1 MKTII
6 HLQEGRHSN
15 YDQQHSKSSFEP
27 KDESMNRRNAQ
38 ITADMI
44 EERTLFHLRYSRGK
58 TRHVA
63 TDFDLFCSFAH
74 TLRDLAV
81 DGFTAT
87 QETYLQKDVKR
98 IYYLSME
105 FLIGKMLE
113 RNILALGIM
122 MPAREALKRLDID
135 LSKIIELDIE
145 AGLGNGGLGR
155 LAACFLDSMA
165 SMELPAYGYGLRYE
179 HGIFRQEFEDG
190 WQKERPDNWLELGYP
205 WEMVRPEYTV
215 PVFVYGRIANISS
228 THRGRHPVW
237 TDWQMFKAVPYEI
250 PIVGFDTNT
259 VNTFR
264 LWSARADEGFRL
276 DVFNQGDYVR
286 AVEEKNWAENVTKVL
301 YPSDNTHAG
310 KELRLIQEYF
320 LVSCSVQ
327 DIIRR
332 YLKNHS
338 NFNNFAAKNA
348 IQMNDTH
355 PALAVAEL
363 MRILCDEHHVPW
375 EKAWEIT
382 VKTCAYTNHTLLPE
396 ALEKWPVDLLSR
408 VLPRHMQIIY
418 EINHR
423 FLQQVEMKY
432 PGDTELIQ
440 NVSLIEENGVRQ
452 VRMANLAVVGS
463 HKVNGVAGLH
473 SQLLRERV
481 MPEFHKIYPDK
492 FINITNG
499 ITHRRWLLKCNP
511 ELSALLTDKIGDS
524 WIKNLEDLKK
534 IEPFA
539 TDPAF
544 QKEFIAIKRR
554 NKESLAQYIEE
565 TLHVPIHPESLFDVQ
580 VKRLHMYKRQL
591 LSAMHL
597 ITLYQRIK
605 ADPKIEIVPRTF
617 IFAAKAAPA
626 YHLAK
631 RVIKLINS
639 IGSVVNHDPVVA
651 GRLKAVFLPDYN
663 VSLAERIIPAADL
676 SEQISTAGKEASG
689 TGNMKLAL
697 NGALTVGTWDGANI
711 EIAQHVGEENIFIF
725 GHREQELAKI
735 AQEGYNPWSFYDSDP
750 DLQNVLEAIRV
761 NAFDPAQ
768 PDLYADIF
776 NDLTKNGDPFF
787 YMADYRPYIEIQKKI
802 ETLYAQPEAWAEKA
816 ILNVARMGWFS
827 SDRTIRE
834 YAEQI
839 WNVEPICIPDPE
851 LLEEQRE
858 APNDPKK

>member
-1 MKTII
+1 MKC
-6 HLQEGRHSN
+6 
-15 YDQQHSKSSFEP
+15 P
-27 KDESMNRRNAQ
+27 KKTKV
-38 ITADMI
+38 TADMI
-44 EERTLFHLRYSRGK
+44 EERTRFHLRYSRGK
-58 TRHVA
+58 DMRSA
-63 TDFDLFCSFAH
+63 TDFDKFWSFAH
-74 TLRDLAV
+74 VVRDLAV

-87 QETYLQKDVKR
+87 QSTYLDKDVTR
-98 IYYLSME
+98 LYYLSME
-105 FLIGKMLE
+105 FLVGKLLE
-113 RNILALGIM
+113 QNVLALGM
-122 MPAREALKRLDID
+122 LAAAREALKRLNID
-135 LSKIIELDIE
+135 LQKVIDLDVE

-205 WEMVRPEYTV
+205 WEMIRPEYTV
-215 PVFVYGRIANISS
+215 PIFVYGRIENIST

-237 TDWQMFKAVPYEI
+237 TDWQMFKAVPYDI
-250 PIVGFDTNT
+250 PVIGFDNNT
-259 VNTFR
+259 VNMFR

-276 DVFNQGDYVR
+276 DVFNQGDYIR

-301 YPSDNTHAG
+301 YPSDSTMAG

-320 LVSCSVQ
+320 LCSCSIR

-332 YLKNHS
+332 YQKNHS
-338 NFNNFAAKNA
+338 NFNAFADKTA

-355 PALAVAEL
+355 PALTVAEL
-363 MRILCDEHHVPW
+363 MRVFCDENHLPW
-375 EKAWEIT
+375 EKAWDIT

-396 ALEKWPVDLLSR
+396 ALEKWPVDLLQR
-408 VLPRHMQIIY
+408 VLPRHLQIIY

-423 FLQQVEMKY
+423 FLQRVEMEH
-432 PGDTELIQ
+432 PGDTEIIQ
-440 NVSLIEENGVRQ
+440 KVSLIEENGNRQ

-473 SQLLRERV
+473 SQLLRDRV
-481 MPEFHKIYPDK
+481 MPEFNAIYPDK

-511 ELSALLTDKIGDS
+511 ELSELISGKIGTG
-524 WIKNLEDLKK
+524 WVKNLEELKK

-539 TDPAF
+539 TDKAF
-544 QKEFIAIKRR
+544 QKEFMAIKHR
-554 NKESLAQYIEE
+554 NKTALAQHIEE

-580 VKRLHMYKRQL
+580 VKRLHMYKRQM

-597 ITLYQRIK
+597 IALYQRIK
-605 ADPKIEIVPRTF
+605 ADPKIDVVPRTF

-626 YHLAK
+626 YHMAK

-639 IGSVVNHDPVVA
+639 IGAVVNHDPVVA
-651 GRLKAVFLPDYN
+651 GRLKCVFLPDYN
-663 VSLAERIIPAADL
+663 VSLAEKIIPAADL

-689 TGNMKLAL
+689 TGNMKLSL

-725 GHREQELAKI
+725 GHREEELDKLSR
-735 AQEGYNPWSFYDSDP
+735 EGYNPWSFYDSDS
-750 DLQNVLEAIRV
+750 DLQKVLEAIRV
-761 NAFDPAQ
+761 NSFDPTQ
-768 PDLYADIF
+768 PELYMELF
-776 NDLTKNGDPFF
+776 NEFTRHGDPFF
-787 YMADYRPYIEIQKKI
+787 YMADFRPYIEVQRKI
-802 ETLYAQPEAWAEKA
+802 EDLFRQPDVWAEKA

-834 YAEQI
+834 YADKI
-839 WNVEPICIPDPE
+839 WNIQPVCIAPPEPVEE
-851 LLEEQRE
+851 
-858 APNDPKK
+858 

>member
-1 MKTII
+1 MKC
-6 HLQEGRHSN
+6 
-15 YDQQHSKSSFEP
+15 P
-27 KDESMNRRNAQ
+27 KKTKV
-38 ITADMI
+38 TAEMI

-58 TRHVA
+58 DMRSA
-63 TDFDLFCSFAH
+63 TDFDKFWSFAH
-74 TLRDLAV
+74 VVRDLAV
-81 DGFTAT
+81 DGFTIT
-87 QETYLQKDVKR
+87 QRTYLDRDVKR
-98 IYYLSME
+98 LYYLSLE
-105 FLIGKMLE
+105 FLIGKLLE
-113 RNILALGIM
+113 QNILSLGMMAAARDALN
-122 MPAREALKRLDID
+122 RLDID
-135 LSKIIELDIE
+135 LQKVIDLDIE

-165 SMELPAYGYGLRYE
+165 AMELPAYGYGLRYE

-205 WEMVRPEYTV
+205 WEMIRPEYTV
-215 PVFVYGRIANISS
+215 PVFVYGRIENISS

-237 TDWQMFKAVPYEI
+237 TDWQMFKAVPYDI
-250 PIVGFDTNT
+250 PVIGYDNNT
-259 VNTFR
+259 VNMFR

-276 DVFNQGDYVR
+276 DVFNQGDYIR

-301 YPSDNTHAG
+301 YPSDSTTAG

-320 LVSCSVQ
+320 LCSCSIR

-332 YLKNHS
+332 FQKNHS
-338 NFNNFAAKNA
+338 NFNSFAQKNA

-363 MRILCDEHHVPW
+363 MRILCDENHVPW

-382 VKTCAYTNHTLLPE
+382 VNTCAYTNHTLLPE
-396 ALEKWPVDLLSR
+396 ALEKWPVELLER
-408 VLPRHMQIIY
+408 VLPRHLQIIY

-423 FLQQVEMKY
+423 FLQRVEMDN
-432 PGDTELIQ
+432 PGNTRMIQ
-440 NVSLIEENGVRQ
+440 NVSLIEENGTRQ

-481 MPEFHKIYPDK
+481 MPEFNEIYPGK

-511 ELSALLTDKIGDS
+511 ELSELITGKIGGG
-524 WIKNLEDLKK
+524 WIKNLEELKK
-534 IEPFA
+534 LESFA
-539 TDPAF
+539 SDKAF
-544 QKEFIAIKRR
+544 QKEFLAIKRR
-554 NKESLAQYIEE
+554 NKVALAQHIEE

-580 VKRLHMYKRQL
+580 VKRLHMYKRQM

-597 ITLYQRIK
+597 IALYQRIK
-605 ADPKIEIVPRTF
+605 ANPQIDIVPRTF

-639 IGSVVNHDPVVA
+639 IGAVVNHDPVVA

-663 VSLAERIIPAADL
+663 VALAEKIIPAADL
-676 SEQISTAGKEASG
+676 SEQISTAGMEASG

-711 EIAQHVGEENIFIF
+711 EIAQNVGEENIFIF
-725 GHREQELAKI
+725 GHRVEEL
-735 AQEGYNPWSFYDSDP
+735 QTLSREGYNPWSFYDSDP
-750 DLQNVLEAIRV
+750 ELQKVLEAIRV
-761 NAFDPAQ
+761 NSFDPTQ
-768 PDLYADIF
+768 PDLYMDIF
-776 NDLTKNGDPFF
+776 NDFTRHGDPFF
-787 YMADYRPYIEIQKKI
+787 YMADFRPYIEAQQKI
-802 ETLYAQPEAWAEKA
+802 EALFRDPSAWAEKA

-827 SDRTIRE
+827 SDRTIHE
-834 YAEQI
+834 YAEKI
-839 WNVEPICIPDPE
+839 WNIEPVCVPTPGPIDG
-851 LLEEQRE
+851 
-858 APNDPKK
+858 

>member
-1 MKTII
+1 MKCPRKT
-6 HLQEGRHSN
+6 
-15 YDQQHSKSSFEP
+15 KV
-27 KDESMNRRNAQ
+27 
-38 ITADMI
+38 TTDMI

-58 TRHVA
+58 DMRSA
-63 TDFDLFCSFAH
+63 TDFDKFWSFAH
-74 TLRDLAV
+74 VVRDLAV

-87 QETYLQKDVKR
+87 QRAYLDQDVKR
-98 IYYLSME
+98 LYYLSME
-105 FLIGKMLE
+105 FLIGKLLE
-113 RNILALGIM
+113 QNVLAFGM
-122 MPAREALKRLDID
+122 MDAAREALKRLDID
-135 LSKIIELDIE
+135 LQKVIDLDVE

-165 SMELPAYGYGLRYE
+165 ALELPAYGYGLRYE

-205 WEMVRPEYTV
+205 WEMIRPEYTV
-215 PVFVYGRIANISS
+215 PVFVYGRIENISS

-237 TDWQMFKAVPYEI
+237 TDWQMFKAVPYDI
-250 PIVGFDTNT
+250 PVIGYDNNT
-259 VNTFR
+259 VNMFR

-276 DVFNQGDYVR
+276 DVFNQGDYIR

-301 YPSDNTHAG
+301 YPSDSTHAG

-320 LVSCSVQ
+320 LCSCSIR

-332 YLKNHS
+332 YQKNHS
-338 NFNNFAAKNA
+338 NFNAFAQKTA

-363 MRILCDEHHVPW
+363 MRVLCDENHLPW

-396 ALEKWPVDLLSR
+396 ALEKWPVELLER
-408 VLPRHMQIIY
+408 VLPRHLQIIY

-423 FLQQVEMKY
+423 FLQRVEMDH
-432 PGDTELIQ
+432 PSSTEMIQ
-440 NVSLIEENGVRQ
+440 NVSLIEENGTRQ
-452 VRMANLAVVGS
+452 VRMANLAVIGS

-481 MPEFHKIYPDK
+481 MPEFNAIYPNK

-511 ELSALLTDKIGDS
+511 ELSALITDKIGDS

-534 IEPFA
+534 LEPFA
-539 TDPAF
+539 TDKAF
-544 QKEFIAIKRR
+544 QKEFTAIKRR
-554 NKESLAQYIEE
+554 NKVALSQHIEE

-580 VKRLHMYKRQL
+580 VKRLHMYKRQM

-597 ITLYQRIK
+597 IALYQRIK
-605 ADPKIEIVPRTF
+605 ANPKIDMVPRTF

-626 YHLAK
+626 YHIAK

-639 IGSVVNHDPVVA
+639 IGAVVNHDPVVA
-651 GRLKAVFLPDYN
+651 GRLKCVFLPDYN
-663 VSLAERIIPAADL
+663 VSLAEKIIPAADL

-725 GHREQELAKI
+725 GHREEELEKLAR
-735 AQEGYNPWSFYDSDP
+735 EGYNSWNFYDSDP
-750 DLQNVLEAIRV
+750 ELQNVLEAIRV
-761 NAFDPAQ
+761 NAFDPTQ
-768 PDLYADIF
+768 PDLYMDIF
-776 NDLTKNGDPFF
+776 NEFTRHGDPFF
-787 YMADYRPYIEIQKKI
+787 YMADFRPYIEIQKKI
-802 ETLYAQPEAWAEKA
+802 DALFRQPAAWAEKA

-834 YAEQI
+834 YAEKI
-839 WNVEPICIPDPE
+839 WNIEPVCIPPPEPIED
-851 LLEEQRE
+851 
-858 APNDPKK
+858 

>member
-1 MKTII
+1 MKCV
-6 HLQEGRHSN
+6 
-15 YDQQHSKSSFEP
+15 
-27 KDESMNRRNAQ
+27 RNVEV
-38 ITADMI
+38 TADMI
-44 EERTLFHLRYSRGK
+44 EERTRFHLLYSRGK
-58 TRHVA
+58 TMRVA
-63 TDFDLFCSFAH
+63 TDFDKFWSFAH
-74 TLRDLAV
+74 VVRDLAV
-81 DGFTAT
+81 DGFTTT

-113 RNILALGIM
+113 RNVLAFGIM
-122 MPAREALKRLDID
+122 DEAREALKRLDID
-135 LSKIIELDIE
+135 LEKLIELDIE

-165 SMELPAYGYGLRYE
+165 STELPAYGYGLRYE

-190 WQKERPDNWLELGYP
+190 WQQERPDNWLELGYP
-205 WEMVRPEYTV
+205 WEMVRPEYTM
-215 PVFVYGRIANISS
+215 PVFVYGRIENISS

-237 TDWQMFKAVPYEI
+237 TDWQMFKAVPYDI
-250 PIVGFDTNT
+250 PMIGFNTNT
-259 VNTFR
+259 VNMFR

-276 DVFNQGDYVR
+276 DVFNQGDYIR

-320 LVSCSVQ
+320 LCSCSIR

-332 YLKNHS
+332 FEKNHT
-338 NFNNFAAKNA
+338 NFNDFAAKTA

-363 MRILCDEHHVPW
+363 MRILCDEKHIPW
-375 EKAWEIT
+375 NKAWEIT
-382 VKTCAYTNHTLLPE
+382 TNTCAYTNHTLLPE
-396 ALEKWPVDLLSR
+396 ALEKWPVDLLNR

-423 FLQQVEMKY
+423 FLQRIEMDH
-432 PGDTELIQ
+432 PGDTEMIQ
-440 NVSLIEENGVRQ
+440 KVSLIEEEGARQ

-473 SQLLRERV
+473 SELLRDRV
-481 MPEFHKIYPDK
+481 MPEFNKIYPDK

-511 ELSALLTDKIGDS
+511 ELSALITDKIGNT
-524 WIKNLEDLKK
+524 WVENLEELKK
-534 IEPFA
+534 LEPFA
-539 TDPAF
+539 TDKAF
-544 QKEFIAIKRR
+544 QDEFIAIKKR
-554 NKESLAQYIEE
+554 NKEHLASYIEE
-565 TLHVPIHPESLFDVQ
+565 TEGVPIHPDSLFDVQ
-580 VKRLHMYKRQL
+580 IKRLHMYKRQM

-597 ITLYQRIK
+597 ITLYQRLK
-605 ADPKIEIVPRTF
+605 ADPKMDIVPRTF
-617 IFAAKAAPA
+617 LFAAKAAPG

-631 RVIKLINS
+631 RVIKLINAV
-639 IGSVVNHDPVVA
+639 GTAVNHDPIVA
-651 GRLKAVFLPDYN
+651 GRLKAIFLPDYN
-663 VSLAERIIPAADL
+663 VSLAEKIIPAADL

-697 NGALTVGTWDGANI
+697 NGALTIGTWDGANI

-725 GHREQELAKI
+725 GHREEELHKLS
-735 AQEGYNPWSFYDSDP
+735 QEGYNPWSFYDSDAE
-750 DLQNVLEAIRV
+750 LQQALEAIRV
-761 NAFDPAQ
+761 NAFDPSQ
-768 PDLYADIF
+768 PDLYMDIF
-776 NDLTKNGDPFF
+776 NDFTRHGDPFF
-787 YMADYRPYIEIQKKI
+787 YLADYRPYLE
-802 ETLYAQPEAWAEKA
+802 AQAKVEKLFKQPAAWAEKA

-834 YAEQI
+834 YAEKV
-839 WNVEPICIPDPE
+839 WNAEPVCIPDPD
-851 LLEEQRE
+851 R
-858 APNDPKK
+858 

>member
-1 MKTII
+1 MKCPNKI
-6 HLQEGRHSN
+6 
-15 YDQQHSKSSFEP
+15 K
-27 KDESMNRRNAQ
+27 

-44 EERTLFHLRYSRGK
+44 EERTRFHLRYSRGK
-58 TRHVA
+58 DMRSA
-63 TDFDLFCSFAH
+63 TDFDKFWSFAH
-74 TLRDLAV
+74 VVRDLAV
-81 DGFTAT
+81 DGFTTT
-87 QETYLQKDVKR
+87 QSTYLEKDVKR
-98 IYYLSME
+98 LYYLSME

-113 RNILALGIM
+113 RNVLSLGM
-122 MPAREALKRLDID
+122 MEASTEALKRMDID
-135 LSKIIELDIE
+135 LQKIIELDIE

-165 SMELPAYGYGLRYE
+165 SLELPAYGYGLRYE

-215 PVFVYGRIANISS
+215 PVFVYGRIETISS

-237 TDWQMFKAVPYEI
+237 TDWQMFKAVPYDI
-250 PIVGFDTNT
+250 PMIGFNTNT
-259 VNTFR
+259 VNMFR

-276 DVFNQGDYVR
+276 DVFNQGDYIR

-301 YPSDNTHAG
+301 YPSDSTHAG

-320 LVSCSVQ
+320 LCSCSVR

-332 YLKNHS
+332 FQKNHS
-338 NFNNFAAKNA
+338 NFHSFAEKNA

-363 MRILCDEHHVPW
+363 MRVLCDENHLPW
-375 EKAWEIT
+375 ETAWDIT

-396 ALEKWPVDLLSR
+396 ALEKWPVELLGR
-408 VLPRHMQIIY
+408 VLPRHLQIIY

-423 FLQQVEMKY
+423 FLQRVEMDH
-432 PGDTELIQ
+432 PGDTEIIEK
-440 NVSLIEENGVRQ
+440 VSLIEENGIRQ

-481 MPEFHKIYPDK
+481 MPEFNAIYPDK

-511 ELSALLTDKIGDS
+511 ELSELITEKIGNN
-524 WIKNLEDLKK
+524 WIQNLEELKK
-534 IEPFA
+534 LEPFA
-539 TDPAF
+539 TDKAF
-544 QKEFIAIKRR
+544 QQEFMAIKKR
-554 NKESLAQYIEE
+554 NKITLAQTIEE
-565 TLHVPIHPESLFDVQ
+565 TLHIPIHPESLFDVQ
-580 VKRLHMYKRQL
+580 VKRLHMYKRQM
-591 LSAMHL
+591 LSAMHM
-597 ITLYQRIK
+597 IALYQRIK
-605 ADPKIEIVPRTF
+605 ANPKIDIVPRTF

-626 YHLAK
+626 YHMAK

-639 IGSVVNHDPVVA
+639 IGSVINHDPVVA
-651 GRLKAVFLPDYN
+651 GRLKCVFLPDYN
-663 VSLAERIIPAADL
+663 VSLAEKIIPAADL

-689 TGNMKLAL
+689 TGNMKLSL

-711 EIAQHVGEENIFIF
+711 EITQNVGNENIFIF
-725 GHREQELAKI
+725 GNREEELAKMTR
-735 AQEGYNPWSFYDSDP
+735 EGYNPWSFYDSDP
-750 DLQNVLEAIRV
+750 ELRNVLEAIRI
-761 NAFDPAQ
+761 NAFDPTQ
-768 PDLYADIF
+768 PDLYCDIF
-776 NDLTKNGDPFF
+776 DDFTRHGDPFF
-787 YMADYRPYIEIQKKI
+787 YMADFRSYIDIQKQI
-802 ETLYAQPEAWAEKA
+802 DDLFRHPEAWAEKA

-834 YAEQI
+834 YAEKI
-839 WNVEPICIPDPE
+839 WNIKPVCIPTPTPIE
-851 LLEEQRE
+851 
-858 APNDPKK
+858 